1 VQRAL
6 LLAVVLSAGCTI
18 GGGDDATI
26 QRNELSRTV
35 LQPQDVPSVFSRF
48 DQGRQLMAD
57 ALSGRRSDPVRFGR
71 IEGWKARFRRSATTS
86 TPGPL
91 VIESR
96 SDLFESS
103 AGAEDDFGAARDGLS
118 DSELAWQPIDEPGLG
133 DESFA
138 ATFVD
143 GRVRYYQVFWREDNA
158 TATLNV
164 NGFEGKLALADV
176 LALAREQQ
184 RHIVLVAG

>member
-1 VQRAL
+1 MQRAL
-6 LLAVVLSAGCTI
+6 LVAVILLAGCTI
-18 GGGDDATI
+18 GSGDDATI

-35 LQPQDVPSVFSRF
+35 LQPQDLARVFSRF
-48 DQGRQLMAD
+48 DEGRQLIAD

-71 IEGWKARFRRSATTS
+71 IEGWKARYRRAGTTS

-91 VIESR
+91 VIDSK

-103 AGAEDDFGAARDGLS
+103 SGAKDDFRAARDDLR
-118 DSELAWQPIDEPGLG
+118 DSELGWQPIAEPGLG

-143 GRVRYYQVFWREDNA
+143 GRARYYQVFWREDNA

-176 LALAREQQ
+176 LALARKQQ
-184 RHIVLVAG
+184 RHIALVAG